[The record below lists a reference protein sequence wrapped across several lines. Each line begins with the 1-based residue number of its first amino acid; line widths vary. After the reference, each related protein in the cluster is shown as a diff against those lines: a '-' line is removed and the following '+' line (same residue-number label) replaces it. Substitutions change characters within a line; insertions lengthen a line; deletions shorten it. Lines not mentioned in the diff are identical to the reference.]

1 MREVAYGA
9 EPRVLVV
16 VVAHNGGQW
25 LSECL
30 TSIAS
35 QDYRRLRLLV
45 VDNGSREPVAPLVA
59 RYTPRAEMMRSE
71 RNLGFGAACNAALEA
86 SKATSDADYFLF
98 LHDDVALQSGA
109 VRMLVSAAE
118 ETSAGVVGGK
128 GLSWGRPEVL
138 LEVGMSADQFCVPY
152 SGLDEGEIDQGQYE
166 AMSET
171 LYVSNACF
179 LVSRSLA
186 ERCGLFDGAYFAFG
200 EDLDLCLRGRL
211 AGFKVVFQPKARF
224 RHAAALSN
232 GIRPLTGTIERR
244 GLMVRRN
251 QLRTIAKNMAGP
263 RMMLLL
269 TASVLLGAVKMLALV
284 AVRRFDEVP
293 DYPNALKSFLRAFPK
308 VMVRRR
314 AVQKRRRVRDK
325 TIRRFMI
332 RDSHRLRMQI
342 ERRLRQWDKG
352 SLAVGAQKLSH
363 FSVSAI
369 RLRLSEWL
377 HQPLMLSTL
386 LIVFI
391 GIVAMRNVLFGG
403 AIAGGSLWPFPDDG
417 ARFIGEYLS
426 GWRNAGLGTESA
438 APTAYPLLWVANV
451 LALGKPVLA
460 QKLLIL
466 MAYLIGLA
474 GIARL
479 VKRTSRSPVARIVA
493 VAVYGLSPVVHLM
506 VSSGDLGALAL
517 FAGLPY
523 ILGLALSIV
532 ASSAAPDAAP
542 VRVATPL
549 TADSL
554 VADSARVAL
563 IVVVMVALAPSSMVA
578 FVLLF
583 GLMALGRLVT
593 GGGGVELL
601 RRIKLLSLSLP
612 LAALVLIPW
621 ILEGL
626 RPSGPILGPLFSGLR
641 GHFYPL
647 WRGVSF
653 QDMFLLNLDN
663 VFGGLVTATIVGGAL
678 LLTTPSRR
686 AEARL
691 LSVCAVGFALIG
703 GFAGKGFVPTPVA
716 SPAIWMSF
724 LLVIMALL
732 ASHLVSGLQEELP
745 RHAFGWRH
753 KFAIPV
759 SSLTLAVGF
768 AIGWVPPLLSWD
780 RPAASFA
787 GGTAEL
793 SSSVSVFLETTA
805 KQVGDFRVLWLGD
818 RWGDPVRAGLGAA
831 KGADFFVTGSE
842 GLTLLDAFPHPP
854 AQGERRLEQAVEAMM
869 DLRLHLAG
877 HLLGPANVR
886 FIVVDPDDSRTMDA
900 LARQRDIAL
909 EQQQAGVAI
918 FRNLQWLPRA
928 SFAPAGLVEGTAE
941 ADDAEALMLSR
952 WTGGRPIPARSP
964 SKFTIEVPRTAHTQV
979 LLGDNYNRGWR
990 ATVDGEQLEQSEA
1003 FRWANRFELSPT
1015 ASGNLEVYF
1024 AQHWVR
1030 FAWLVL
1036 EVLCLAAVVALAR
1049 SVRES

>member
-1 MREVAYGA
+1 MHEVAYGA
-9 EPRVLVV
+9 EPRVLAI

-25 LSECL
+25 LNECL

-35 QDYRRLRLLV
+35 QDYRRLRLLI

-86 SKATSDADYFLF
+86 SKFTADADYFLF
-98 LHDDVALQSGA
+98 LHDDTALQSGA
-109 VRMLVSAAE
+109 VRMLVNAAE

-128 GLSWGRPEVL
+128 GLNWSRPEVL

-166 AMSET
+166 SMLET
-171 LYVSNACF
+171 LYVTNACF

-200 EDLDLCLRGRL
+200 EDLDLCLRARL
-211 AGFKVVFQPKARF
+211 AGFKVVFQPQARF
-224 RHAAALSN
+224 RHAAALSSDA
-232 GIRPLTGTIERR
+232 RPLTAPIERR

-263 RMMLLL
+263 RMILSLAMC
-269 TASVLLGAVKMLALV
+269 VVLGAMKMLALV
-284 AVRRFDEVP
+284 AFRRFDEVP
-293 DYPNALKSFLRAFPK
+293 DYPQALMAFLRSFPK

-332 RDSHRLRMQI
+332 RDSHRLRLQV
-342 ERRLRQWDKG
+342 ERRLRQWDG
-352 SLAVGAQKLSH
+352 ANLAVGAQKLSR
-363 FSVSAI
+363 FSVGALRQRFSAWI
-369 RLRLSEWL
+369 
-377 HQPLMLSTL
+377 HQPLMIPTL
-386 LIVFI
+386 LIVLV
-391 GIVAMRNVLFGG
+391 GVVAMRNVLFGG
-403 AIAGGSLWPFPDDG
+403 AVSGGSLWPFPASG
-417 ARFIGEYLS
+417 SRFIGEYLS

-438 APTAYPLLWVANV
+438 APTAYPVLWLASL

-460 QKLLIL
+460 QKLFIL
-466 MAYLIGLA
+466 LAYLIGLA
-474 GIARL
+474 GMGRL
-479 VKRTSRSPVARIVA
+479 VKRTSKSPVARLVA
-493 VAVYGLSPVVHLM
+493 VGVYALSPVVHLI

-523 ILGLALSIV
+523 ALSLVLGIV
-532 ASSAAPDAAP
+532 ASGSAPDGP
-542 VRVATPL
+542 VVRSATPF
-549 TADSL
+549 TADAL
-554 VADSARVAL
+554 VADSARLAL
-563 IVVVMVALAPSSMVA
+563 IMAVMVALAPSSMVA
-578 FVLLF
+578 FILLL
-583 GLMALGRLVT
+583 GLVILGRGLTGERDSELV
-593 GGGGVELL
+593 
-601 RRIKLLSLSLP
+601 RRIKFLLLALP
-612 LAALVLIPW
+612 MTALVLIPW

-626 RPSGPILGPLFSGLR
+626 RPRGPILGPLFSGLR
-641 GHFYPL
+641 AHYYPL
-647 WRGVSF
+647 WQGMSF
-653 QDMFLLNLDN
+653 QDMFLLNMDN

-703 GFAGKGFVPTPVA
+703 GMAGKGFIATPVS

-759 SSLTLAVGF
+759 SSVTLAVGF
-768 AIGWVPPLLSWD
+768 VIGWVPPLIAWE
-780 RPAASFA
+780 RPPASFA
-787 GGTAEL
+787 GGTAEI
-793 SSSVSVFLETTA
+793 SSSVATFFKTTA
-805 KQVGDFRVLWLGD
+805 DQVGDFRVLWLGD
-818 RWGDPVRAGLGAA
+818 RWSDPVRTGLGAA

-854 AQGERRLEQAVEAMM
+854 AQGERQLEAAVEAMM

-909 EQQQAGVAI
+909 EQQQEGVAI

-941 ADDAEALMLSR
+941 SDDVEALMLAR
-952 WTGGRPIPARSP
+952 WTGGRSIPARSP
-964 SKFTIEVPRTAHTQV
+964 SKFTIDVPRTAHTQV
-979 LLGDNYNRGWR
+979 LLGDNNNSGWR
-990 ATVDGEQLEQSEA
+990 ATVNGEQLSHSEA
-1003 FRWANRFELSPT
+1003 FGWANRFELSPT
-1015 ASGNLEVYF
+1015 ASGTLEVYF

-1030 FAWLVL
+1030 FVWLVL
-1036 EVLCLAAVVALAR
+1036 EVLFLAAVVALAR

>member
-1 MREVAYGA
+1 MNEVAYGA

-25 LSECL
+25 LNECL

-59 RYTPRAEMMRSE
+59 RYAPRAEMMRSE
-71 RNLGFGAACNAALEA
+71 RNLGFGAACNAGLEA
-86 SKATSDADYFLF
+86 SKYTHNADYFLF

-109 VRMLVSAAE
+109 VRMLVNAAE

-128 GLSWGRPEVL
+128 GLDWNRPQVL

-171 LYVSNACF
+171 LYVTNACF

-200 EDLDLCLRGRL
+200 EDLDLCLRARL

-232 GIRPLTGTIERR
+232 DIRPLTAPIEAR
-244 GLMVRRN
+244 GLMIRRN

-263 RMMLLL
+263 RMVLSLAMCG
-269 TASVLLGAVKMLALV
+269 LLGVMKTMALV
-284 AVRRFDEVP
+284 AFRRFDEIP
-293 DYPNALKSFLRAFPK
+293 DYPRAGMAFLRSLPK

-314 AVQKRRRVRDK
+314 AVQKRRRVRDR

-332 RDSHRLRMQI
+332 RDSHRLRLQI
-342 ERRLRQWDKG
+342 ERRFRQWDKG
-352 SLAVGAQKLSH
+352 SLAFGAQKLSNL
-363 FSVSAI
+363 SVPAL
-369 RLRLSEWL
+369 RQRLSSWL

-386 LIVFI
+386 LIGFI
-391 GIVAMRNVLFGG
+391 GVVAMRKVLLGG
-403 AIAGGSLWPFPDDG
+403 PIAGGSLWPFPDDG
-417 ARFIGEYLS
+417 ARFIAEYLS

-438 APTAYPLLWVANV
+438 APAAFPLLWVANL
-451 LALGKPVLA
+451 LAFGKPVLA

-466 MAYLIGLA
+466 FGYILGLT

-479 VKRTSRSPVARIVA
+479 VKRTSKSPVARVVA
-493 VAVYGLSPVVHLM
+493 VAVYGLSPVVHLI

-517 FAGLPY
+517 FAGLPFA
-523 ILGLALSIV
+523 LGLSLSII
-532 ASSAAPDAAP
+532 ASGAAPDAPP
-542 VRVATPL
+542 VRAATPL
-549 TADSL
+549 AADNL
-554 VADSARVAL
+554 VADAARLAL
-563 IVVVMVALAPSSMVA
+563 IVVAVVALAPSSMVA

-583 GLMALGRLVT
+583 GLMVLGRWLT
-593 GGGGVELL
+593 GAKGDEFL
-601 RRIKLLSLSLP
+601 RRIKFLF
-612 LAALVLIPW
+612 LAPAMAGLVLIPW
-621 ILEGL
+621 IFEGL
-626 RPSGPILGPLFSGLR
+626 RPSGAIFGPLFSGLR
-641 GHFYPL
+641 SHFYPL

-653 QDMFLLNLDN
+653 QDMFLLNMDN

-691 LSVCAVGFALIG
+691 LSVGAVGFALVG
-703 GFAGKGFVPTPVA
+703 GMAGKGLIPTPVA
-716 SPAIWMSF
+716 SPAIWMGF

-759 SSLTLAVGF
+759 SSVTLAVGF

-793 SSSVSVFLETTA
+793 SSSVSTFFRTTA
-805 KQVGDFRVLWLGD
+805 AQVGDFRVLWLGD
-818 RWGDPVRAGLGAA
+818 RWSDPVRAGLGTA
-831 KGADFFVTGSE
+831 KGEDFFITGSE

-854 AQGERRLEQAVEAMM
+854 AQGERRLEQAVDAMM

-900 LARQRDIAL
+900 LARQRDVAL
-909 EQQQAGVAI
+909 EQQQEGVAI

-928 SFAPAGLVEGTAE
+928 SFAPAGLAEGTAE
-941 ADDAEALMLSR
+941 ADDTEALMLAR
-952 WTGGRPIPARSP
+952 WTGGRQIPARSP
-964 SKFTIEVPRTAHTQV
+964 SKFTIDVPRTSHTQV

-990 ATVDGEQLEQSEA
+990 AAVDGEQLEQSEA
-1003 FRWANRFELSPT
+1003 FRWANRFELPPT

-1024 AQHWVR
+1024 VQHWIR

-1036 EVLCLAAVVALAR
+1036 EVLCLAAVIALAR
-1049 SVRES
+1049 SVRER